1 MKLWLGNVAPGTTD
15 DEIREFVKKYSPGVE
30 IKKVDRIEGDGT
42 RPAVSVE
49 FVDPP
54 FGAVQKIAMRL
65 HRMQWKGRELF
76 AQTMRF

>member
-15 DEIREFVKKYSPGVE
+15 DEIGDLVKKYSPGLE
-30 IKKVDRIEGDGT
+30 LKKIDRIDGDGT

-54 FGAVQKIAMRL
+54 FGAVEKIAMRL
-65 HRMQWKGRELF
+65 HGIQWKGRELF